1 MVETTEPYAAADPT
15 EPSAR
20 PPDDPQTPDWD
31 SDARHITDLAEQY
44 VVELNEASRRAPAL
58 DRIARLGRALQQA
71 RQWFRRKTR
80 ALVQEHWDLGLFDV
94 SFGSVKAFGVYPAL
108 YFAGLAWTIPIME
121 YLPLNTQLW
130 TAGYVFCRR
139 RLLSGIGRLRYGY
152 SLDAMNKHRDN
163 GLRIAPRDARSIH
176 RVRHGDLGGT
186 IRIRR
191 GRVRDWLRRLRGI
204 PREPNVVLLSEL
216 RAMVSDPEFLFQ
228 ANELRNNGYLYEA
241 ILIRKILG
249 VTESGKRLSGR
260 LVPEAA
266 LDEQGWTLRDL
277 LGESLEPSYA
287 RVIEQGNSLTDELKK
302 NLGDKLSATS
312 LTVRWIN
319 WAYQRR
325 TYRLLARLDDL
336 HYRLLA
342 AYLGG
347 KDAAA
352 SKLRESIRDQRRL
365 IQTWMNAAA
374 QFGERAKVATSKA
387 AAHEIIRTG
396 INEARA
402 VGLKVRLA
410 RLAFCLSPPRAF
422 K

>member
-1 MVETTEPYAAADPT
+1 VETPVRFAAAGAIELP
-15 EPSAR
+15 AR
-20 PPDDPQTPDWD
+20 PPDEPRTPDWD
-31 SDARHITDLAEQY
+31 SDARHIADLAEQY

-58 DRIARLGRALQQA
+58 TRSARWGRVLHQT

-108 YFAGLAWTIPIME
+108 YFAGLAWTIPILE

-130 TAGYVFCRR
+130 TAGYVFCRG
-139 RLLSGIGRLRYGY
+139 RLLSGIGRLRYGH
-152 SLDAMNKHRDN
+152 SLDAMNNHRDEV
-163 GLRIAPRDARSIH
+163 LRIAPRDARSIH
-176 RVRHGDLGGT
+176 RIRHGDLACT

-216 RAMVSDPEFLFQ
+216 RAMVSDSEFLFQ
-228 ANELRNNGYLYEA
+228 ANELRNNEYLYEA
-241 ILIRKILG
+241 ILIRKVLG
-249 VTESGKRLSGR
+249 SYADAERLTGR
-260 LVPEAA
+260 LVPEAT
-266 LDEQGWTLRDL
+266 LDEKGRALRDL
-277 LGESLEPSYA
+277 LGESLEPSFA
-287 RVIEQGNSLTDELKK
+287 RVIEQGNSLTDALKR

-312 LTVRWIN
+312 LAVRWIN

-325 TYRLLARLDDL
+325 TYDLLARLDVL

-342 AYLGG
+342 ANLDR
-347 KDAAA
+347 KEAAA
-352 SKLRESIRDQRRL
+352 STLRESIREQRRQ
-365 IQTWMNAAA
+365 IETWMAAA
-374 QFGERAKVATSKA
+374 ARFGERAKVVSSKA
-387 AAHEIIRTG
+387 AAHDVIRSGIIG
-396 INEARA
+396 AQA

-410 RLAFCLSPPRAF
+410 RLTFWLSPSRTY